1 VFKKKNNLFYLD
13 TDSENHLD
21 LQIELSFN

>member
-1 VFKKKNNLFYLD
+1 LVFKKNNLFYLD